1 MIRSAV
7 HLPIAF
13 LALVAILFTGQAHSA
28 LFPILGG
35 TMVYDDDR
43 DITWLADAN
52 YAQTSG
58 FDADGLMTWADA
70 NAWADSLV
78 FGGFSNWRLPS
89 AKKADGTG
97 PDFSFGGGEMSHLF
111 YDEFQGS
118 FDFPASLAS
127 DPNNYLALFDNL
139 QNNPVGQDGFYWYTE
154 TYDPIPI
161 FAWCFSMHAGGTCAN
176 DKTKGFYAWAVL
188 DGNASLVPIPA
199 TVWLFG
205 SGLIGLFGFARKSK
219 K

>member
-7 HLPIAF
+7 FLPIAF
-13 LALVAILFTGQAHSA
+13 LALVSMLIAGQAHSA
-28 LFPILGG
+28 LLPILGG

-52 YAQTSG
+52 YAKTSG

-97 PDFSFGGGEMSHLF
+97 PEFTPSADGGEMAHLF
-111 YDEFQGS
+111 YGEFQGTFNS
-118 FDFPASLAS
+118 SVFLSS
-127 DPNNYLALFDNL
+127 DPNSYLDLFSNL
-139 QNNPVGQDGFYWYTE
+139 QNFWYWYTE
-154 TYDPIPI
+154 EYQPNTVN
-161 FAWCFSMHAGGTCAN
+161 AWCFSMQVGGTCAN
-176 DKTKGFYAWAVL
+176 DKTNGFYAWAVL

-199 TVWLFG
+199 TIWLFA
-205 SGLIGLFGFARKSK
+205 SGLIGLFGFANRGR
-219 K
+219 